1 MEDFFLDA
9 AASNGVW
16 AALSLALIFFILRA
30 QERRDAKQ
38 DEREQNYQKII
49 EELTQKLHIITDM
62 REDIE
67 MLEDHAHLLAMQVD
81 VDALIGDIDAVEDYL
96 TAGRV
101 FHAVETAEER
111 ALARSRRSDDT
122 DHFSIVDG
130 LVYAP
135 EDLEIPEGFF
145 KIPNFYHSEPASSLY
160 MPPVSTA

>member
-67 MLEDHAHLLAMQVD
+67 KIRDTVTTH
-81 VDALIGDIDAVEDYL
+81 
-96 TAGRV
+96 
-101 FHAVETAEER
+101 
-111 ALARSRRSDDT
+111 SSDT
-122 DHFSIVDG
+122 VG
-130 LVYAP
+130 Q
-135 EDLEIPEGFF
+135 
-145 KIPNFYHSEPASSLY
+145 
-160 MPPVSTA
+160 

>member
-49 EELTQKLHIITDM
+49 EKLTQKLHIITDM

-67 MLEDHAHLLAMQVD
+67 KIRDTVTTH
-81 VDALIGDIDAVEDYL
+81 
-96 TAGRV
+96 
-101 FHAVETAEER
+101 
-111 ALARSRRSDDT
+111 SSDT
-122 DHFSIVDG
+122 VG
-130 LVYAP
+130 Q
-135 EDLEIPEGFF
+135 
-145 KIPNFYHSEPASSLY
+145 
-160 MPPVSTA
+160 

>member
-67 MLEDHAHLLAMQVD
+67 KIRDTVTTH
-81 VDALIGDIDAVEDYL
+81 
-96 TAGRV
+96 
-101 FHAVETAEER
+101 
-111 ALARSRRSDDT
+111 SSDM
-122 DHFSIVDG
+122 VG
-130 LVYAP
+130 Q
-135 EDLEIPEGFF
+135 
-145 KIPNFYHSEPASSLY
+145 
-160 MPPVSTA
+160 

>member
-16 AALSLALIFFILRA
+16 VALSLALIFFILRA

-67 MLEDHAHLLAMQVD
+67 KIRDTVTTH
-81 VDALIGDIDAVEDYL
+81 
-96 TAGRV
+96 
-101 FHAVETAEER
+101 
-111 ALARSRRSDDT
+111 SSDT
-122 DHFSIVDG
+122 VG
-130 LVYAP
+130 Q
-135 EDLEIPEGFF
+135 
-145 KIPNFYHSEPASSLY
+145 
-160 MPPVSTA
+160 

>member
-1 MEDFFLDA
+1 VEDFFLDA

-67 MLEDHAHLLAMQVD
+67 KIRDTVTTH
-81 VDALIGDIDAVEDYL
+81 
-96 TAGRV
+96 
-101 FHAVETAEER
+101 
-111 ALARSRRSDDT
+111 SSDM
-122 DHFSIVDG
+122 VG
-130 LVYAP
+130 Q
-135 EDLEIPEGFF
+135 
-145 KIPNFYHSEPASSLY
+145 
-160 MPPVSTA
+160 

>member
-67 MLEDHAHLLAMQVD
+67 K
-81 VDALIGDIDAVEDYL
+81 IRDAV
-96 TAGRV
+96 TT
-101 FHAVETAEER
+101 H
-111 ALARSRRSDDT
+111 SSDT
-122 DHFSIVDG
+122 VG
-130 LVYAP
+130 Q
-135 EDLEIPEGFF
+135 
-145 KIPNFYHSEPASSLY
+145 
-160 MPPVSTA
+160 

>member
-30 QERRDAKQ
+30 QEKRDAKQ

-67 MLEDHAHLLAMQVD
+67 KIRDTVTTH
-81 VDALIGDIDAVEDYL
+81 
-96 TAGRV
+96 
-101 FHAVETAEER
+101 
-111 ALARSRRSDDT
+111 SSDT
-122 DHFSIVDG
+122 DG
-130 LVYAP
+130 Q
-135 EDLEIPEGFF
+135 
-145 KIPNFYHSEPASSLY
+145 
-160 MPPVSTA
+160 

>member
-1 MEDFFLDA
+1 MCFGIFIEKEAYSYGRLFLDA

-67 MLEDHAHLLAMQVD
+67 KIRDTVTTH
-81 VDALIGDIDAVEDYL
+81 
-96 TAGRV
+96 
-101 FHAVETAEER
+101 
-111 ALARSRRSDDT
+111 SSDT
-122 DHFSIVDG
+122 VG
-130 LVYAP
+130 Q
-135 EDLEIPEGFF
+135 
-145 KIPNFYHSEPASSLY
+145 
-160 MPPVSTA
+160 

>member
-67 MLEDHAHLLAMQVD
+67 KIRDTVTTHSSDTVGQFYE
-81 VDALIGDIDAVEDYL
+81 
-96 TAGRV
+96 V
-101 FHAVETAEER
+101 FYR
-111 ALARSRRSDDT
+111 
-122 DHFSIVDG
+122 
-130 LVYAP
+130 
-135 EDLEIPEGFF
+135 
-145 KIPNFYHSEPASSLY
+145 
-160 MPPVSTA
+160 